1 MTRRPFAVPVAGGQ
15 IVGWVQ
21 GEGAPVLLLHGGPA
35 LPYEYLDGLTDELG
49 DGVAVAAFQQR
60 GLAPSVA
67 DGPFDFE
74 TYVADTAAVL
84 DHLGWERAWLVG
96 HSWGGHLAVQL
107 ADRMPTRWF
116 GVLPVD
122 PLGAYGDGGAEE
134 FEKEMFARTPEA
146 DRARAEELDA
156 AAMAGEGTM
165 AGALES
171 LRLVW
176 PAYFTDPA
184 NILPMQIDRMG
195 LEAFAATWE
204 AVLADLPRL
213 AAALPTIDVPF
224 TFVHGECSP
233 LPVSASG
240 ESVAQLPDAEL
251 VVVPGAGHFVWFE
264 APGSVRAALDQL
276 IDRTQRRSA
285 AG

>member
-1 MTRRPFAVPVAGGQ
+1 MTRRPLAVPVAGGQ
-15 IVGWVQ
+15 LVGWLQ

-49 DGVAVAAFQQR
+49 DGFAVAAFQQR
-60 GLAPSVA
+60 GLAPSVS

-74 TYVADTAAVL
+74 TYADDAATVL

-107 ADRMPTRWF
+107 ADRTPSRWF

-146 DRARAEELDA
+146 DRARAEVLDA
-156 AAMAGEGTM
+156 AAMAGEGTLE
-165 AGALES
+165 GALES

-184 NILPMQIDRMG
+184 RTLPMQIDRMG
-195 LEAFAATWE
+195 PAAFAATWD

-213 AAALPTIDVPF
+213 AAALPTIHVPF

-233 LPVSASG
+233 IPISASRD
-240 ESVAQLPDAEL
+240 SVEQLPDAEL

-264 APGSVRAALDQL
+264 APGSVRSALQAL
-276 IDRTQRRSA
+276 MERVG